1 METSWKNVTENLYKG
16 VKIQILCNIA
26 AVVFGALAG
35 LSNVTSFASGEFSLG
50 WGIWD
55 YLELAASIGAI
66 YGFWIFF
73 SNLKPWQALLTGNDS
88 KAVGRIYTATIL
100 QIVAIVLGFIP
111 FLGIIGSILNIVA
124 WILLLLAYSDL
135 KNSSTFPAS
144 KGAGKIFTA
153 MILNL
158 VAAIIG
164 WIPVIN
170 LIGTILSIVAL
181 IMTLNGWKLIAG
193 SNQA

>member
-1 METSWKNVTENLYKG
+1 M
-16 VKIQILCNIA
+16 I
-26 AVVFGALAG
+26 
-35 LSNVTSFASGEFSLG
+35 
-50 WGIWD
+50 
-55 YLELAASIGAI
+55 
-66 YGFWIFF
+66 FWIFF
-73 SNLKPWQALLTGNDS
+73 SNLKPWQALLAGNDS

-111 FLGIIGSILNIVA
+111 FIGLIGSILNLVA
-124 WILLLLAYSDL
+124 WIMLLLAYSDL
-135 KNSSTFPAS
+135 KKSSTFPAS
-144 KGAGKIFTA
+144 EGAGKIFTA

-158 VAAIIG
+158 VAAIIC

-170 LIGTILSIVAL
+170 LIGTILCIVAL